1 MAKNENK
8 LWEDRMQTLFDY
20 NPKKGIVSEFVVLP
34 NGVDEDG
41 EEDPNAAPAPAI
53 ITTTIITRIILNMFT
68 NILRL
73 FLCALETS
81 FFCFFM

>member
-1 MAKNENK
+1 MSKNENK

-41 EEDPNAAPAPAI
+41 EEDPNAAPAPDAASS
-53 ITTTIITRIILNMFT
+53 R
-68 NILRL
+68 
-73 FLCALETS
+73 
-81 FFCFFM
+81 

>member
-53 ITTTIITRIILNMFT
+53 IILKDRIKT
-68 NILRL
+68 PSR
-73 FLCALETS
+73 A
-81 FFCFFM
+81 